1 MLSVV
6 YALNRLVGAGAWNA
20 MVKITASWTPPR
32 WIATAMA
39 ALSISFVLGSIL
51 ATLLAKALVEQGAGW
66 RGVLSLPSIVLGVLV
81 VVCAIWIRPGPIR
94 QLPPVD
100 EAPSSPTAQATAAR
114 PSRARLFVAL
124 LTRPR
129 FLVVCLLSFTLTLM
143 REAFSTWS
151 VDYLVTLQTGAT
163 SVPAAALNSI
173 SFDAA
178 GAVSILVMGLTYD
191 RLPVRARRWVI
202 CGILMLLTLVLAQLT
217 MVGKANPGLAV
228 WLLGAVGL
236 LSYGPYSLLA
246 GVLAVECGGEE
257 LAGTSAGFIDGVG
270 YLAAILAGQVLGGI
284 LDNGGYPTAFRFMA
298 VLTFFAALT
307 ALALTPPRREPPAAA
322 HA

>member
-1 MLSVV
+1 
-6 YALNRLVGAGAWNA
+6 
-20 MVKITASWTPPR
+20 
-32 WIATAMA
+32 
-39 ALSISFVLGSIL
+39 
-51 ATLLAKALVEQGAGW
+51 
-66 RGVLSLPSIVLGVLV
+66 
-81 VVCAIWIRPGPIR
+81 
-94 QLPPVD
+94 
-100 EAPSSPTAQATAAR
+100 
-114 PSRARLFVAL
+114 
-124 LTRPR
+124 
-129 FLVVCLLSFTLTLM
+129 M

-217 MVGKANPGLAV
+217 MVGKANPGMAV

-307 ALALTPPRREPPAAA
+307 ALALKPPRREPPTAA